1 MFAYTVRCEF
11 DDAAVA
17 QRWLDWM
24 EREHLADVCAAGA
37 RRAEAIRFDGPPTCC
52 EARYLFDSRE
62 AYDAYVRDHAPR
74 LRAEGL
80 KRFPIELG
88 LRYTRTMG
96 EVVAVATARGP
107 ARTEID

>member
-17 QRWLDWM
+17 QRWLEWM

-37 RRAEAIRFDGPPTCC
+37 RRAEAIRFDGAPASC
-52 EARYLFDSRE
+52 EVRYLFDSRE
-62 AYDAYVRDHAPR
+62 AYEAYLRDHAPR

-80 KRFPIELG
+80 KRFPPELG
-88 LRYTRTMG
+88 LRYTRTTG
-96 EVVAVATARGP
+96 DVVAVVPGASTAR
-107 ARTEID
+107 TDID